1 MKFNQLVAL
10 LNTTFPR
17 IPSGHR
23 KRNLQQYAFHIQ
35 MWMANFFAATVWI
48 RNMFFGFL
56 SKNWFLSKHTKKTI
70 QTWTAHHSMSAR
82 RIPLWK
88 IKPLSLDSVS
98 PVLLTTW
105 FISLYEANP
114 CLPQDNVI
122 LRPLLLSS
130 TSQSCLPADAHL
142 LKSFQAQGCYSLG
155 PHYNLISIP
164 LKFQHNSGLLRHK
177 TNQHR
182 TLNAVLAVTTSV

>member
-1 MKFNQLVAL
+1 
-10 LNTTFPR
+10 
-17 IPSGHR
+17 
-23 KRNLQQYAFHIQ
+23 
-35 MWMANFFAATVWI
+35 
-48 RNMFFGFL
+48 MFFVLDGIYTL
-56 SKNWFLSKHTKKTI
+56 PCISLPKNTI
-70 QTWTAHHSMSAR
+70 QTQTARHSTPGR
-82 RIPLWK
+82 RIPRWK

-122 LRPLLLSS
+122 LRPLLSS

-142 LKSFQAQGCYSLG
+142 LKSFQTQGCYSLG

-164 LKFQHNSGLLRHK
+164 LKFQHNSRLLRHE
-177 TNQHR
+177 TDQHGTHR
-182 TLNAVLAVTTSV
+182 ECLRRLGLQTSP

>member
-1 MKFNQLVAL
+1 
-10 LNTTFPR
+10 
-17 IPSGHR
+17 
-23 KRNLQQYAFHIQ
+23 

-48 RNMFFGFL
+48 GNMFFAFVLDGIYTL
-56 SKNWFLSKHTKKTI
+56 PCISLPKNTI
-70 QTWTAHHSMSAR
+70 QTPTAHHSTPAR

-142 LKSFQAQGCYSLG
+142 LKSFQTQRCYSLG

-164 LKFQHNSGLLRHK
+164 LKFQRNSRLLRHE
-177 TNQHR
+177 TDQHG
-182 TLNAVLAVTTSV
+182 THCEVLKETWASNLSLTTSAWDLY

>member
-1 MKFNQLVAL
+1 MKFNQVVAL

-17 IPSGHR
+17 IPSRHR
-23 KRNLQQYAFHIQ
+23 KGNLQQYAFHIQ
-35 MWMANFFAATVWI
+35 MWKANFFAATVWI
-48 RNMFFGFL
+48 RNMFFGFVFDGIYT
-56 SKNWFLSKHTKKTI
+56 FLND
-70 QTWTAHHSMSAR
+70 SMSAR

-88 IKPLSLDSVS
+88 IKPLSLDSMS

-164 LKFQHNSGLLRHK
+164 LKFQHNSGLLRHE
-177 TNQHR
+177 TDQHR
-182 TLNAVLAVTTSV
+182 TLNGVVAITTSV